1 MEEGKLV
8 KPNVLNKPVQDASDL
23 IRSKQKKQ
31 ESRARGEY
39 ELRTIMKKITTIA
52 ETRGSHWLFLSLA
65 SSLFLLKY
73 LIFKEP
79 AGRQLPGSTD
89 VFPGGKN
96 GNVTEIRLHLYNV
109 TFPASRHFKARREM
123 TNWELNLCGGRK
135 SRFRNAILVS
145 GVICYSKNVLY
156 QLHGSSPP
164 LLIIKEDYYCKIQTG
179 KAFTWPKAGHYYNV
193 FRFSINDS
201 NLNLRTSFPSC

>member
-65 SSLFLLKY
+65 SSLY
-73 LIFKEP
+73 L
-79 AGRQLPGSTD
+79 
-89 VFPGGKN
+89 
-96 GNVTEIRLHLYNV
+96 TEVPDLQG
-109 TFPASRHFKARREM
+109 ASRSTVAWERRCISGWKKRQRNRNTSASLQRDISGFSAFESQEGDD
-123 TNWELNLCGGRK
+123 ELRIEFVRG
-135 SRFRNAILVS
+135 
-145 GVICYSKNVLY
+145 
-156 QLHGSSPP
+156 Q
-164 LLIIKEDYYCKIQTG
+164 KI
-179 KAFTWPKAGHYYNV
+179 
-193 FRFSINDS
+193 
-201 NLNLRTSFPSC
+201 

>member
-8 KPNVLNKPVQDASDL
+8 KPNVLNKPVQDAPDL

-65 SSLFLLKY
+65 SSSFVLQH

-79 AGRQLPGSTD
+79 AGRQLPGSAD
-89 VFPGGKN
+89 VFPGGKT
-96 GNVTEIRLHLYNV
+96 VT
-109 TFPASRHFKARREM
+109 
-123 TNWELNLCGGRK
+123 
-135 SRFRNAILVS
+135 
-145 GVICYSKNVLY
+145 
-156 QLHGSSPP
+156 
-164 LLIIKEDYYCKIQTG
+164 
-179 KAFTWPKAGHYYNV
+179 
-193 FRFSINDS
+193 
-201 NLNLRTSFPSC
+201 

>member
-65 SSLFLLKY
+65 SSLY
-73 LIFKEP
+73 L
-79 AGRQLPGSTD
+79 
-89 VFPGGKN
+89 
-96 GNVTEIRLHLYNV
+96 TEVPDLQG
-109 TFPASRHFKARREM
+109 ASRSTVA
-123 TNWELNLCGGRK
+123 WEHRC
-135 SRFRNAILVS
+135 IS
-145 GVICYSKNVLY
+145 GWK
-156 QLHGSSPP
+156 
-164 LLIIKEDYYCKIQTG
+164 K
-179 KAFTWPKAGHYYNV
+179 
-193 FRFSINDS
+193 R
-201 NLNLRTSFPSC
+201 

>member
-31 ESRARGEY
+31 ESRARREY

-79 AGRQLPGSTD
+79 AGRQLPGSAD

-96 GNVTEIRLHLYNV
+96 GNVTEILQRDISG
-109 TFPASRHFKARREM
+109 FSAFESQEGDD
-123 TNWELNLCGGRK
+123 ELRIEFVRG
-135 SRFRNAILVS
+135 
-145 GVICYSKNVLY
+145 
-156 QLHGSSPP
+156 Q
-164 LLIIKEDYYCKIQTG
+164 KI
-179 KAFTWPKAGHYYNV
+179 
-193 FRFSINDS
+193 
-201 NLNLRTSFPSC
+201 

>member
-1 MEEGKLV
+1 
-8 KPNVLNKPVQDASDL
+8 
-23 IRSKQKKQ
+23 
-31 ESRARGEY
+31 
-39 ELRTIMKKITTIA
+39 MKKITTIA

-79 AGRQLPGSTD
+79 AGRQLPGSAD

-109 TFPASRHFKARREM
+109 TFPASRHLKARREM

-135 SRFRNAILVS
+135 SRFRDAILVS

-201 NLNLRTSFPSC
+201 NLNLRTSFPSCWEFHPLVQGSKECIEPPILDNDVAHVTRPMIASFLPQQS